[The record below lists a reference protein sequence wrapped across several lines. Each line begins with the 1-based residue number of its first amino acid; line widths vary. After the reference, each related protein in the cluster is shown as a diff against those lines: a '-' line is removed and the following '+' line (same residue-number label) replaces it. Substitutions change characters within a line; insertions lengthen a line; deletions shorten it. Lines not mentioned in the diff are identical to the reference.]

1 MTESSKAEPSTEP
14 SAEPSAEPTG
24 RPYAEFDFTSADL
37 ARLRFAFSPASEAV
51 ASLRLLQDPG
61 RHALHLPWIRAVRP
75 RLASLD
81 LRLLCEL
88 APLGAYIVDFLTP
101 PPTSPLPD
109 ITAEL
114 ELIAAADVDSAVSEV
129 SRVPGAD
136 TPVVRE
142 FLADPAAGVARVADE
157 LRRYWDTALAP
168 FWPQIRGLFDTEVLR
183 RSRQLTRDGAGA
195 MFNDLH
201 PNITWHDGRLRV
213 RTRAWRRTGP
223 LGGDGMILI
232 PSVFHWP
239 DTTVMA
245 EPYQPNL
252 VYPVPG
258 VATVWSHGVV
268 PTPDALDALIGK
280 TRARILVT
288 LTEAAT
294 TTILA
299 RRLTMAPGAISQ
311 HLKVL
316 CGSGLVTRRRSGRE
330 VFYERSQLGDSLSAA
345 P

>member
-1 MTESSKAEPSTEP
+1 VTESSF
-14 SAEPSAEPTG
+14 
-24 RPYAEFDFTSADL
+24 AEFDFTSGDL
-37 ARLRFAFSPASEAV
+37 ARVRFAFSPVSEAV
-51 ASLRLLQDPG
+51 ASLRMLQDPG
-61 RHALHLPWIRAVRP
+61 RHALHLPWIRAVRH
-75 RLASLD
+75 RLTGLE
-81 LRLLCEL
+81 LRLLFAL
-88 APLGAYIVDFLTP
+88 APLGPYIVDFLTP

-114 ELIAAADVDSAVSEV
+114 DAVASACPDVAGQEV
-129 SRVPGAD
+129 ARVPGAG

-142 FLADPAAGVARVADE
+142 FLADPPAGVARAAAD
-157 LRRYWDTALAP
+157 LRLYWDTALAP
-168 FWPQIRGLFDTEVLR
+168 FWPQIRGLFESEVLR

-201 PNITWHDGRLRV
+201 PNITWNDGRLRV
-213 RTRAWRRTGP
+213 RTRAWRRSGP
-223 LGGDGMILI
+223 LDGDGMILV

-268 PTPDALDALIGK
+268 PTTGALDALIGR

-288 LTEAAT
+288 LTEAVT
-294 TTILA
+294 TSILA
-299 RRLTMAPGAISQ
+299 RRMSMAPGAISQ

-316 CGSGLVTRRRSGRE
+316 CESGLVTRRRSGRE
-330 VFYERSQLGDSLSAA
+330 VFYERSRLGDSLCAA
-345 P
+345 S

>member
-1 MTESSKAEPSTEP
+1 MAESSW
-14 SAEPSAEPTG
+14 
-24 RPYAEFDFTSADL
+24 AEFDFTSADL
-37 ARLRFAFSPASEAV
+37 ARLRFAFSPVSEAV
-51 ASLRLLQDPG
+51 ASLRMLQDPG

-75 RLASLD
+75 RLTGLD
-81 LRLLCEL
+81 LRLLFAL
-88 APLGAYIVDFLTP
+88 VPLGPYIVDFLTP

-109 ITAEL
+109 VTAEL
-114 ELIAAADVDSAVSEV
+114 ELVGAADVEKAVCEV
-129 SRVPGAD
+129 ARVPGVD

-142 FLADPAAGVARVADE
+142 FLVDPSAGVARVAAE
-157 LRRYWDTALAP
+157 LCLYWDTALAP
-168 FWPQIRGLFDTEVLR
+168 FWPQIRGLFESEVMR
-183 RSRQLTRDGAGA
+183 RSRQLTREGAGV

-201 PNITWHDGRLRV
+201 PNITWNDGRLRV

-223 LGGDGMILI
+223 LDGDGMILI

-258 VATVWSHGVV
+258 VATVWSHEVV
-268 PTPDALDALIGK
+268 PTTDALNALIGR

-294 TTILA
+294 TSILA
-299 RRLTMAPGAISQ
+299 RRLSMAPGAISQ

-316 CGSGLVTRRRSGRE
+316 SESGLVTRSRSGRE
-330 VFYERSQLGDSLSAA
+330 VFYERSQLGDSLCAA
-345 P
+345 S